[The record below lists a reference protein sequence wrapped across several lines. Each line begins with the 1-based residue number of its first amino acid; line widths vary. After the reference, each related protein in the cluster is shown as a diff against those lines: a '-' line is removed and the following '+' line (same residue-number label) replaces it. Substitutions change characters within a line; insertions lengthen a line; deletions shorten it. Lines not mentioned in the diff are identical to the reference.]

1 MHQLVRIV
9 TEENTLTSIYFVDR
23 VVYPCALLTSYN
35 LCFKRQERFFNNDVS
50 QTIVNEEIS
59 FKENTHH

>member
-9 TEENTLTSIYFVDR
+9 TGENTLTSIYFVDR
-23 VVYPCALLTSYN
+23 VAYPCALLTSYN